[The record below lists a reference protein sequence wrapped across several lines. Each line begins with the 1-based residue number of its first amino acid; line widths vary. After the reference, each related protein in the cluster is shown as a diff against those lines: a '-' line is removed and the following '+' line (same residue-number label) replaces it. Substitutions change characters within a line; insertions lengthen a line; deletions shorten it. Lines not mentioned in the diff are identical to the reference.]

1 MKIRIPQNN
10 FERGEIS
17 PAMTM
22 RTDLNTYVQGAE
34 EVRNLFLLAEGGV
47 KRRTGSEYIA
57 TLNGTPNLSNR
68 LEQRLEPFLFS
79 DDERYIMC
87 FSNARLDIFRI
98 NASTGAITTLTAI
111 TQDTSSNALPF
122 TQARL
127 ERMTITQNADVM
139 FVAHPDFMIRKI
151 TRTSATAFEVSTF
164 AFDETDA
171 NDQKFQPYFAFATSG
186 TTLTPSA
193 TSGSGVTLTT
203 SANYFDSAH
212 VGTIIR

>member
-47 KRRTGSEYIA
+47 KRRTGSDYVA
-57 TLNGTPNLSNR
+57 TLQGTPNLSNR
-68 LEQRLEPFLFS
+68 VEQRLESFLFS
-79 DDERYIMC
+79 DDERYIMA
-87 FSNARLDIFRI
+87 FSNARIDIFRI
-98 NASTGAITTLTAI
+98 NASTGAITTLTAV
-111 TQDTSSNALPF
+111 TQDTSSASLPF

-151 TRTSATAFEVSTF
+151 CLLYTS
-164 AFDETDA
+164 
-171 NDQKFQPYFAFATSG
+171 
-186 TTLTPSA
+186 PSPRDLGK
-193 TSGSGVTLTT
+193 SRMPS
-203 SANYFDSAH
+203 SA
-212 VGTIIR
+212 

>member
-57 TLNGTPNLSNR
+57 TLNGTPNLTNR

-98 NASTGAITTLTAI
+98 NASTGAVTALTAI

-127 ERMTITQNADVM
+127 RAYDYNTK
-139 FVAHPDFMIRKI
+139 R
-151 TRTSATAFEVSTF
+151 
-164 AFDETDA
+164 
-171 NDQKFQPYFAFATSG
+171 
-186 TTLTPSA
+186 
-193 TSGSGVTLTT
+193 
-203 SANYFDSAH
+203 
-212 VGTIIR
+212 